1 MHPPIYSCE
10 YRLRC
15 RGCQPSLGP
24 WLAGVC
30 ILSKAMTA
38 SPMTNADNP
47 MYRKISDDMLSKIG
61 IATITKLP
69 WQQRKAGQRGSR

>member
-1 MHPPIYSCE
+1 MRVALGGAKIDVPEELLHHVQS
-10 YRLRC
+10 
-15 RGCQPSLGP
+15 GCQPSLGP

-38 SPMTNADNP
+38 SPMTNADT
-47 MYRKISDDMLSKIG
+47 DDMLSKIG

-69 WQQRKAGQRGSR
+69 W